1 VSVNRSKPHL
11 IVIPEDKAD
20 QDIVNGFSIFLKPG
34 ERQFQVTKPAG
45 GWVKGRNKLLE
56 LSNSRLQTNLFSHAV
71 LIIDFDNYNDRG
83 SEIMRQV
90 PEGVRDRV
98 FVIGVLSNPED
109 LKRSLNKNFE
119 QIGSQIAEGCK
130 DSNIDFWQ
138 HDLLIHNIEEIRRIS
153 GAFRDIFFNGTNNI

>member
-1 VSVNRSKPHL
+1 VSVNKNKPHL

-20 QDIVNGFSIFLKPG
+20 QDIVNGFSIYLKTG
-34 ERQFQVTKPAG
+34 ERQLQVTKPAG

-56 LSNSRLQTNLFSHAV
+56 LSNNRLQTNLFSHAV

-83 SEIMRQV
+83 SEIMSQV

-130 DSNIDFWQ
+130 DSSIDFWQ
-138 HDLLIHNIEEIRRIS
+138 HDLLVHNIEEIRRLS
-153 GAFRDIFFNGTNNI
+153 GAFRDIFFNGTNNN

>member
-1 VSVNRSKPHL
+1 MSVNRSKPHL

-56 LSNSRLQTNLFSHAV
+56 LSNSCLQTNLFSHAV

-109 LKRSLNKNFE
+109 LKRSLSKNFE

-130 DSNIDFWQ
+130 DSSIDFWQ
-138 HDLLIHNIEEIRRIS
+138 HDLLVHNIEEIRRLS
-153 GAFRDIFFNGTNNI
+153 GAVRDIFFNGINNI

>member
-1 VSVNRSKPHL
+1 MSVNRRKPHL

-56 LSNSRLQTNLFSHAV
+56 LSNSCLQTNLFTHVV

-83 SEIMRQV
+83 TEIMSQV

-130 DSNIDFWQ
+130 DSSIDFWQ
-138 HDLLIHNIEEIRRIS
+138 HDLLVHNIEEIRRLS
-153 GAFRDIFFNGTNNI
+153 GAVRDIFFNGTNNI